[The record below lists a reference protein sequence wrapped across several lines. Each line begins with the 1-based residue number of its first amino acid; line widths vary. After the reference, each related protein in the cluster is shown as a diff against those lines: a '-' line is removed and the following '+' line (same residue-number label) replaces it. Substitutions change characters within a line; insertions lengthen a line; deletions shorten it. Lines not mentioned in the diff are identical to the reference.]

1 MFTNSVGYKPNEGI
15 EFLAKIL
22 AVTMAT
28 IETTIAYQNLGHVPA
43 FVMPKFW

>member
-15 EFLAKIL
+15 EFL